1 VFFQQC
7 TILTHLLII
16 NVVIRY
22 QFSIKINFNPT
33 AAYSVGAKGVL
44 VAEEHQWIQEN
55 RVIRPTLNRANVHDY
70 LGIFK
75 VQADRLVAKWEQNI
89 TNNSNHNSNGNSN
102 SCEIAINDDIINLA
116 ADVIFEVG
124 MNRQFD
130 FLHNPD
136 KGMAKDIMA
145 MQEAAM
151 FRTFRPVWYWRIPY
165 IGQYLDG
172 YGYAVDRVCTTINQ
186 VVEEYELSSSSSSSA
201 ANKSVSRTTFL
212 GKLFAAMESEKI
224 KLDRERVVGNILTL
238 FVTGADPMS
247 KTFLTAL
254 WHLSRDVVLQDEL
267 AAEAATVDLSS
278 ASLLELYDRVPRIK
292 SFLHEI
298 HRFYGVP
305 LLLMQAQENIT
316 VGGHVIPAGQN
327 LFLLL
332 RYVTYQCPGV
342 PVGPS
347 GESAAEFC
355 PTRWLVQHEEMKS
368 ERNVPHF
375 SCPMPDMSTM
385 SFLGFGHGIRSCPG
399 RAYAEAF
406 QYCLLIRLLQ
416 TFSFTLAA
424 NRPDVHI
431 SFDVVM
437 GPDKDIYVNLTKK
450 NTTATATATK

>member
-1 VFFQQC
+1 
-7 TILTHLLII
+7 
-16 NVVIRY
+16 
-22 QFSIKINFNPT
+22 
-33 AAYSVGAKGVL
+33 VL

-55 RVIRPTLNRANVHDY
+55 RVIRPTLNRANVQDY

-75 VQADRLVAKWEQNI
+75 DQADRLVAKWEQDI
-89 TNNSNHNSNGNSN
+89 KKSSSN
-102 SCEIAINDDIINLA
+102 SKSGGGGEIVINDDIINLA
-116 ADVIFEVG
+116 ADAIFQVG
-124 MNRQFD
+124 MNREFD

-136 KGMAKDIMA
+136 KGMAKDVMA

-186 VVEEYELSSSSSSSA
+186 VVEEYESSSTSSSA
-201 ANKSVSRTTFL
+201 ANATSRTTFL

-238 FVTGADPMS
+238 FVTGADPLS

-254 WHLSRDVVLQDEL
+254 WHLSRDVALQDEL

-278 ASLLELYDRVPRIK
+278 ASLLKLYDKVPRIK

-332 RYVTYQCPGV
+332 RYVTYQCPSV

-355 PTRWLVQHEEMKS
+355 PTRWLIHEENNNNKD
-368 ERNVPHF
+368 ERDGVPHL

-385 SFLGFGHGIRSCPG
+385 SFLGFGHGMRSCPG

-406 QYCLLIRLLQ
+406 QYCILIRLLQ
-416 TFSFTLAA
+416 TFSLTLTA
-424 NRPDVHI
+424 NRPEVHI

-437 GPDKDIYVNLTKK
+437 GPDKDIHVNLTKRCDNMK
-450 NTTATATATK
+450 